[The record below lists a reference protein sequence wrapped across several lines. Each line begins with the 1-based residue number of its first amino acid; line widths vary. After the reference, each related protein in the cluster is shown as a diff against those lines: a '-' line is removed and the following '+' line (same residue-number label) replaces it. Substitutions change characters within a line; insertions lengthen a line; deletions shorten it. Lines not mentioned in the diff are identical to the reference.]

1 MPTYIFR
8 NTKTEEITEEFMT
21 FSAREE
27 YLKNNPELAIVIQSP
42 MMFRVS
48 LLQIQK
54 QVKCLQDLVKYYL
67 K

>member
-42 MMFRVS
+42 MIVS
-48 LLQIQK
+48 SVREWVHTGYQMDLKKCYQK
-54 QVKCLQDLVKYYL
+54 
-67 K
+67 